1 MKGRIDMKKRN
12 TFEKLTEIILV
23 LLSVILTAGVKFLF
37 HACGQKEDGSWMH
50 CHDAEQTVFVLGIM
64 LTVMSVLMLIFS
76 EEKKKRWI
84 KIIMIPT
91 ALTAVFVPNILI
103 HMCMMK
109 GMRCLSVMRPA
120 VIIIS
125 LLIAAAAAVS
135 IYYGRKNKES

>member
-64 LTVMSVLMLIFS
+64 LTVMSVLMLIFV
-76 EEKKKRWI
+76 
-84 KIIMIPT
+84 
-91 ALTAVFVPNILI
+91 ALASPILVTV
-103 HMCMMK
+103 K
-109 GMRCLSVMRPA
+109 AWGAGRSVS
-120 VIIIS
+120 V
-125 LLIAAAAAVS
+125 
-135 IYYGRKNKES
+135 